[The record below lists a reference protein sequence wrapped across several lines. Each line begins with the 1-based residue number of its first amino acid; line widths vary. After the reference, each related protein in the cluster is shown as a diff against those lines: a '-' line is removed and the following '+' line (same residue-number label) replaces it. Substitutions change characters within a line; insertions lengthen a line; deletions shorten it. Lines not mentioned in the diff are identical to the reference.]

1 MANDETLRS
10 LMFTLSYVL
19 MKRRRDVTSA
29 DAQRRR
35 EVQRRVAHR
44 QYFHQRHKRMIMV
57 RIVKRPRCALNL
69 AVAVSASEWSQSR
82 AQNIK
87 VRCQMICVPFTSDTC
102 MLQIF

>member
-19 MKRRRDVTSA
+19 LKRRRDVTSA

-57 RIVKRPRCALNL
+57 SVNKTIY
-69 AVAVSASEWSQSR
+69 
-82 AQNIK
+82 
-87 VRCQMICVPFTSDTC
+87 F
-102 MLQIF
+102 LQ